1 MYARAEVAS
10 AADSG
15 HRSDLLTPKK
25 QQILK
30 RYSIPQ
36 AGTIFAKDNFCQV
49 NLQPK
54 RGRVVLESEEEEE
67 DEGSKSSG
75 GGVSQNLRMLRKRE
89 ALMAAKAAEA
99 REKNAGQCGS
109 VYDKTFLSTYRR
121 TIPNGEKPHR

>member
-1 MYARAEVAS
+1 MRLCTRAEVAS

-15 HRSDLLTPKK
+15 DRSYLLTPKFLLK
-25 QQILK
+25 Q
-30 RYSIPQ
+30 YSIAQ
-36 AGTIFAKDNFCQV
+36 AGKDNYC
-49 NLQPK
+49 PK
-54 RGRVVLESEEEEE
+54 KGRVIPESEEEEE
-67 DEGSKSSG
+67 DEGSKGSG

>member
-1 MYARAEVAS
+1 MRLCTRAEVAS

-15 HRSDLLTPKK
+15 HRSHLLTPKFLLK
-25 QQILK
+25 Q
-30 RYSIPQ
+30 YSIAPV
-36 AGTIFAKDNFCQV
+36 GKDNFCQV

-67 DEGSKSSG
+67 DEGSKGSG
-75 GGVSQNLRMLRKRE
+75 SGVSQNLRMLRKRE